1 MVKYGKASSLMHFDA
16 VYMLIQVLLK
26 PQIKKKKVKV
36 LNWNLE
42 NYPLSV

>member
-1 MVKYGKASSLMHFDA
+1 MVKYGKGSSLMHFNV

-26 PQIKKKKVKV
+26 LQIKKKKVKV